1 MSWWRGM
8 AQKTKWYKIVA
19 YAKATKVQII
29 LVPRFILRFQA
40 RCHLGEWLCCQVFEQ
55 SSALHPGSAII
66 FPVKARGAINQ
77 PVSMHYSLFP
87 WLFCILFN
95 KSWSEQGQ
103 RSGRCY
109 FSGATAARS
118 AVPPPSPSR
127 ANMISI
133 PHTYAQ
139 RLVCRQL
146 SWHSQWYVYMCW
158 ILCPLVCQLSWLEC
172 WRSSNQKLEER
183 VQNRQSGNVSQ
194 FVSQLSFILK
204 LLCQFCEAC

>member
-1 MSWWRGM
+1 MQLSTAHSVKSMSWWRGM
-8 AQKTKWYKIVA
+8 AQKTKWYKIIA

-118 AVPPPSPSR
+118 AVPPPLPFPCKHDLHSPHICTEAGMQTVILTQSVVCLHVL
-127 ANMISI
+127 NTLSSGV
-133 PHTYAQ
+133 PTL
-139 RLVCRQL
+139 LVR
-146 SWHSQWYVYMCW
+146 V
-158 ILCPLVCQLSWLEC
+158 LE
-172 WRSSNQKLEER
+172 
-183 VQNRQSGNVSQ
+183 
-194 FVSQLSFILK
+194 I
-204 LLCQFCEAC
+204 